1 MNATKQQ
8 FKTDVRQERA
18 FSSRR
23 CDARRRTIGRSKA
36 TEVMWLKNEYR
47 VTKMR
52 TAGMRTRATAWILT
66 PTAKRGQRQD
76 RGGGGDKSNGEKAT
90 VSRKEED
97 NKEESMDCD
106 NYEGVP
112 MQG

>member
-1 MNATKQQ
+1 M
-8 FKTDVRQERA
+8 
-18 FSSRR
+18 
-23 CDARRRTIGRSKA
+23 
-36 TEVMWLKNEYR
+36 KNEYR

-52 TAGMRTRATAWILT
+52 TAGMRIRATAWILT

-76 RGGGGDKSNGEKAT
+76 RGGGGNKSNGEKAT

-106 NYEGVP
+106 NYEGVL